1 MKLVVVYNVK
11 SGGKFSKATLESTM
25 NKAGIDVTDWI
36 AVNAKM
42 KARLAPYCKK
52 NAMIA
57 VVGGDGTQRAVADSI
72 IGTGGTMAPLPG
84 GTLNHFTKD
93 LKVPQD
99 MQEAI
104 MRLPTLQTSKIDIAT
119 VNDKVFINNSS
130 IGLYPQSLLEREK
143 TEKFLGKWLAA
154 IRAVIVSLL
163 RFRKYHVEVNG
174 EVMRVPYIFVGNNNY
189 DFTGSMLAERTSLTG
204 GMLTLFVLHS
214 WSRLRLLRAGLF
226 DRLGS
231 QNRSSDFLIEHSE
244 SIHINAR
251 QRELAVSL
259 DGEVIKLATPLVYK
273 IKPKSLK
280 VLV

>member
-1 MKLVVVYNVK
+1 MKLVIVYNVK
-11 SGGKFSKATLESTM
+11 SGGKFSKATLESM
-25 NKAGIDVTDWI
+25 MDQAKIDVIDWI
-36 AVNAKM
+36 AVNAEM
-42 KARLAPYCKK
+42 HARLTPYCKK

-57 VVGGDGTQRAVADSI
+57 AVGGDGTQRAVAGSI
-72 IGTGGTMAPLPG
+72 INLGGIMVPLPG

-104 MRLPTLQTSKIDIAT
+104 MRLSTLKTSKIDIAT
-119 VNDKVFINNSS
+119 VNNKVFVNNSS
-130 IGLYPQSLLEREK
+130 IGLYPQSLLERKK

-154 IRAVIVSLL
+154 TRAAMLSLL

-189 DFTGSMLAERTSLTG
+189 DFAGSMLAERTSLTG
-204 GMLTLFVLHS
+204 GMLTLFVLRS
-214 WSRLRLLRAGLF
+214 WSRLRLLRAGFF

-231 QNRSSDFLIEHSE
+231 QNRNSDFLIEHSE
-244 SIHINAR
+244 NIHINAR

-259 DGEVIKLATPLVYK
+259 DGEVIELATPLVYK